1 MTDIFN
7 KFAKQWAIVAAG
19 NMERHNAMTIG
30 WGGMGTLWSKPV
42 VTVYVKPCRHTYS
55 YLNDNEYFTV
65 SFYPEDCRK
74 ALGVMGTLSGRDC
87 DKEAKAGLTAE
98 EFGPSI
104 TFEEAEL
111 SILCKKIYFQDLDI
125 EKIPAELVD
134 HYYQSEAPHRMFVG
148 EVIEIREK

>member
-1 MTDIFN
+1 
-7 KFAKQWAIVAAG
+7 
-19 NMERHNAMTIG
+19 
-30 WGGMGTLWSKPV
+30 MGQKEKLLEKLRGKP
-42 VTVYVKPCRHTYS
+42 
-55 YLNDNEYFTV
+55 
-65 SFYPEDCRK
+65 
-74 ALGVMGTLSGRDC
+74 RD
-87 DKEAKAGLTAE
+87 
-98 EFGPSI
+98 F